1 MAFHKGKK
9 SAWTS
14 LQGSKEAACPPSP
27 HPSWIPTQIHFP
39 HSHSLTPP
47 HSFLVRLQQ
56 SHTFLRLEKA
66 IDGVT
71 LLVLG
76 SKMRRLILLISLVG
90 VLTAAKTQTV
100 QWASKVVDKSS
111 QYSDKQYAAEQAL
124 GIPDVLPAFRESPCA
139 WSPFKKGN
147 RLDEYLHLEYK
158 NPMRIKQVAVAE
170 SYNPGAVSRI
180 YLYDTQGKEYQ
191 VYKNET
197 PRPLPEPGRM
207 LIVTFPLTTY
217 QVKQVKVVLNTVE
230 MNGWNHIDAV
240 GISDSDAPITAEIN
254 LIKDMKFESQPENL
268 GQAINTEYDEIM
280 PIISPDGKSLYFDR
294 KDHPE
299 NTSGIVNDDIWF
311 SVLGSTGK
319 WTRAENMGPP
329 LNNKGHNFLTAISP
343 DGNTVLLGNVYE
355 ADGNMTSGLSMSQ
368 LAKEGWEFP
377 HKLVIKDYYNNNK
390 FSEFHLGADGKT
402 IVMTVQR
409 LDSYGAKDLYVSFLQ
424 PDGSWS
430 EPKSLGPTVNSAAT
444 EMSPFLAADGKT
456 LYFSSDGFSGYGNK
470 DMYMSR
476 RLDATWTKWSQ
487 PQNLGPMINS
497 ANWDAYYSV
506 PASGEYA
513 YFSSEN
519 NSMGKTDIFRIKLP
533 AAMRPE
539 PVVLVR
545 GRVLDEKTKE
555 PIKAKIIYELLGEG
569 KELGVATSNPKTGEY
584 TIILPAGA
592 KYGFLAQATGYMS
605 ENQNLDLMQIK
616 EYQEISQ
623 DLLLVPIR
631 KGESVV
637 LNNIFFSPSNAELT
651 SDSKPELERVV
662 TLMKENPNMK
672 VEIAGHTNNACSEDW
687 CMKLSTARA
696 KAVYDYLAAQ
706 GVNRAMMRYKGYGSS
721 KPRWSND
728 IPEGLRKNRRV
739 EFTILE
745 I

>member
-1 MAFHKGKK
+1 M
-9 SAWTS
+9 
-14 LQGSKEAACPPSP
+14 
-27 HPSWIPTQIHFP
+27 
-39 HSHSLTPP
+39 
-47 HSFLVRLQQ
+47 
-56 SHTFLRLEKA
+56 
-66 IDGVT
+66 
-71 LLVLG
+71 
-76 SKMRRLILLISLVG
+76 MRRIYLLFSLLIPML
-90 VLTAAKTQTV
+90 AAHSQNV

-111 QYSDKQYAAEQAL
+111 QYSDKQYSADQAL
-124 GIPDVLPAFRESPCA
+124 GAPNVLPAFRESPCA
-139 WSPFKKGN
+139 WSPFKKGS

-158 NPMRIKQVAVAE
+158 SPMRIKQVAVAE
-170 SYNPGAVSRI
+170 SYAPGAVSRI

-191 VYKNET
+191 VYQNDS
-197 PRPLPEPGRM
+197 PRPLAEPGRM
-207 LIVTFPLTTY
+207 LTVTFPLTSY
-217 QVKQVKVVLNTVE
+217 MVKQVKVVLNTLE
-230 MNGWNHIDAV
+230 MTTWNHIDAV
-240 GISDSDAPITAEIN
+240 GISDSDVPIKAEIN

-268 GQAINTEYDEIM
+268 GSAINTEYDEIM

-299 NTSGIVNDDIWF
+299 NTDGIVNDDIWF
-311 SVLGSTGK
+311 SSTGSTGT
-319 WTRAENMGPP
+319 WVRAANIGAP
-329 LNNKGHNFLTAISP
+329 LNNRGHNFLTAISP

-355 ADGNMTSGLSMSQ
+355 PDGNMTSGLSMSQ
-368 LAKEGWEFP
+368 RTKEGWEFP
-377 HKLVIKDYYNNNK
+377 KKLQIQNYYNNNK

-402 IVMTVQR
+402 IIMTVQR
-409 LDSYGAKDLYVSFLQ
+409 LDSYGAKDLYVSFVM
-424 PDGSWS
+424 PDGSWT
-430 EPKSLGPTVNSAAT
+430 EPRNLGPTVNSAAT

-470 DMYMSR
+470 DMYMTR
-476 RLDATWTKWSQ
+476 RLDGSWTKWSQ

-519 NSMGKTDIFRIKLP
+519 NSRGKTDIYRIKLP

-539 PVVLVR
+539 PVVLIR
-545 GRVLDEKTKE
+545 GRVLDEHTKE
-555 PIKAKIIYELLGEG
+555 PLKAKIIYELLSDG
-569 KELGVATSNPKTGEY
+569 KEVGIANSNPKTGEY
-584 TIILPAGA
+584 TIILPAGE
-592 KYGFLAQATGYMS
+592 KYGFLAQAAGYMS
-605 ENQNLDLMQIK
+605 ENQNIDLTDVK
-616 EYQEISQ
+616 EYKEITQ
-623 DLLLVPIR
+623 DLFLVPIR

-651 SDSKPELERVV
+651 PDSKPELDRVYQFM
-662 TLMKENPNMK
+662 LDNPTMK

-696 KAVYDYLAAQ
+696 KSVYDYLSNK

-721 KPRWSND
+721 RPRWSNEN
-728 IPEGLRKNRRV
+728 PEGLRKNRRV